1 MSRANFSDCSLVRYL
16 GPTPNAALP
25 LVAPASVRV
34 GDLDDPRCDDA
45 GDTDAMLSKIEEF
58 LASTRNTAT

>member
-1 MSRANFSDCSLVRYL
+1 LVRYL

-45 GDTDAMLSKIEEF
+45 GDTDAMLSEIEEF